1 MSDIKNF
8 ERNKY
13 FYGKLMTVRDFETEQ
28 SYFIEKQRL
37 INRLIHGAGV
47 VCGLKVEEAEEDTT
61 KIKINPGVAI
71 DCCGRDIIVP
81 EEKVVD
87 LKDSLEGADMLYVL
101 LKYDFCEKE
110 SVPVINN
117 VSACEETC
125 CYNRILETYK
135 IEISDTKPDDCTLA
149 DKKLCEVWLDAKH
162 PEEFVD
168 YWIEKGCQEC
178 PQEPAVLLAAITLL
192 NSTIKEI
199 DNAIKDDDDDEG
211 IKKSLVFSNAH
222 LYELIKC
229 VEKQPGPKGEDGE
242 DGLKGDTGDRGPG
255 LEEKLTVID
264 KITPTFEDEVILS
277 KILENGI
284 TIKFSNEITSATVD
298 NDTFQVAV
306 FAPLKRGNI
315 LMHHYEYIEGE
326 ISTDDDENGF
336 TFRPLN
342 SDTLERL
349 ISEYQK
355 LEGGEGKLKIL
366 VQIKCDFIKDKENK
380 AVAGH
385 HLRENNS
392 GLNIEGKYNIQGG
405 IFESW
410 FTLK

>member
-1 MSDIKNF
+1 M
-8 ERNKY
+8 
-13 FYGKLMTVRDFETEQ
+13 
-28 SYFIEKQRL
+28 
-37 INRLIHGAGV
+37 NRV
-47 VCGLKVEEAEEDTT
+47 

-71 DCCGRDIIVP
+71 DCCGREIIVP

-87 LKDSLEGADMLYVL
+87 LKEEYSPEETDKVYVL

-135 IEISDTKPDDCTLA
+135 IVISEETPDDCTLV
-149 DKKLCEVWLDAKH
+149 DGELCEVWSDAKN

-178 PQEPAVLLAAITLL
+178 PQEPAVLLAAITLQ

-199 DNAIKDDDDDEG
+199 DNAIKDDDDEG
-211 IKKSLVFSNAH
+211 IKKNLVFSNAH

-229 VEKQPGPKGEDGE
+229 VEKQPGPKGD
-242 DGLKGDTGDRGPG
+242 KGDKGETGDPGPG
-255 LEEKLTVID
+255 LEEGLTVID
-264 KITPTFEDEVILS
+264 RITPHFEEERDLS
-277 KILENGI
+277 KFLEGGI
-284 TIKFSNEITSATVD
+284 TVDFSDEIKSETVN

-306 FAPLKRGNI
+306 FAPIPREEI
-315 LMHHYEYIEGE
+315 LMHHYEYIEGK
-326 ISTDDDENGF
+326 ISTADEKGF
-336 TFRPLN
+336 TFRPIN
-342 SDTLERL
+342 SDSLGNI
-349 ISEYQK
+349 ISEY
-355 LEGGEGKLKIL
+355 LGLVGGEGKLKIL
-366 VQIKCDFIKDKENK
+366 VQIKCDFIEDKNNKK

-385 HLRENNS
+385 HLLGQGNS
-392 GLNIEGKYNIQGG
+392 GLNIDGRYNIQGG